1 MTMYKI
7 SKKAI
12 KDCPWYAKNTKEFFY
27 SLMLVDGYKTTR
39 NRTVTAIEVS
49 ENELDKMVAEGF
61 MIVPIS
67 KTVPMQEVKFYAITF
82 NIIMVKATDYKK
94 VYKHFVE

>member
-12 KDCPWYAKNTKEFFY
+12 ADCLWLYKNTKEFFD
-27 SLMLVDGYKTTR
+27 SLPRFNLTR
-39 NRTVTAIEVS
+39 NKPITTIEVS
-49 ENELDKMVAEGF
+49 ENELDKMIAEGYMF
-61 MIVPIS
+61 VSIS
-67 KTVPMQEVKFYAITF
+67 KNALMKDIKLYAKEF

-94 VYKHFVE
+94 VYKHFVS

>member
-12 KDCPWYAKNTKEFFY
+12 KDCPWYAKNTREFFD
-27 SLMLVDGYKTTR
+27 SLPRVNLTGNKP
-39 NRTVTAIEVS
+39 VTPIEVS
-49 ENELDKMVAEGF
+49 DKDLDKMIAEGF
-61 MIVPIS
+61 MIVSIS
-67 KTVPMQEVKFYAITF
+67 KTVPMKEVKLYADTF
-82 NIIMVKATDYKK
+82 NIVMVKATDYKK